1 MGVVVQ
7 SSYSA
12 AQAAGLPGQPADM
25 LRYDAVS
32 RRVEDATLAYGVAVI
47 QGTADDQVK
56 VGAAG
61 NFIGITVKD
70 VTLAPEVD
78 NYVQNDTAAVMIR
91 GTMWVTVSGNVA
103 AGAAVYRT
111 STGTLNATSS
121 GNTLVDGAV
130 WETTASS
137 GALARIRLA

>member
-1 MGVVVQ
+1 MSVVVQ
-7 SSYSA
+7 SSYTA
-12 AQAAGLPGQPADM
+12 NQAVGLPGQPADM
-25 LRYDAVS
+25 IRYDAVS

-47 QGTADDQVK
+47 QGTAADQVK

-70 VTLAPEVD
+70 ITLTPEVD
-78 NYVQNDTAAVMIR
+78 NYVQTETAAVMIR
-91 GTMWVTVSGNVA
+91 GSMWVTVSGNVT

-111 STGTLNATSS
+111 ATGTLNATSAE
-121 GNTLVDGAV
+121 NTLVANAI